1 MTDTE
6 IERPSKRYCAIARPL
21 SVSVPTSAPLLAPA
35 PIDLTR
41 PAIKAAAL
49 DIQHLL
55 RDPFPQGS
63 VGIPFTVTKPRLMNL
78 HKLLPGLM
86 TLGHTKLTAL
96 ITESA
101 RCGALDSVV
110 FMRVECHVPVVK
122 AQSKAETTFS
132 PGTLVFLHQLFPEAG
147 FDKFTPCG
155 DWRFPVF
162 GGGAQTLKDAI
173 EQKDPLRLIK
183 LLLYCPTVPEF
194 LSCDVHEVL
203 KAIPLDEMRH
213 FFLRLLQDFMTE
225 TERKMH
231 GPVYGGVFDKQG
243 HVIPER
249 LPNEE
254 DDDM

>member
-1 MTDTE
+1 MTETAD
-6 IERPSKRYCAIARPL
+6 ERPIKRFRATARPP
-21 SVSVPTSAPLLAPA
+21 SVAAPA
-35 PIDLTR
+35 PARKPIDLTR
-41 PAIKAAAL
+41 PSIKAADL

-78 HKLLPGLM
+78 HKLLPVLK
-86 TLGHTKLTAL
+86 TLDREKCMAL

-110 FMRVECHVPVVK
+110 FMCVECHGRVAK
-122 AQSKAETTFS
+122 AHSKAETTFS

-147 FDKFTPCG
+147 FDKFTACG
-155 DWRFPVF
+155 DWRFPMF
-162 GGGAQTLKDAI
+162 GGGAQTLKEAI
-173 EQKDPLRLIK
+173 EQKDPLQLIK
-183 LLLYCPTVPEF
+183 LLLYSPIVPEF
-194 LSCDVHEVL
+194 LPCDVHNVL
-203 KAIPLDEMRH
+203 KAIQLDEMRH

-225 TERKMH
+225 DERNEH

-249 LPNEE
+249 VPKEE
-254 DDDM
+254 DDM